1 MKYEGR
7 FLVLG
12 IIDKCNIKFSENC
25 IVDYPNKV
33 PVTFEFRDGLDN
45 VLGYVKVS
53 RNRECLRCN
62 VTLQN
67 EHFTDNSYFV
77 GGCYDHVTAHE
88 EDDITVID
96 SCRLLSIGITQNPA
110 DVRLKIFRQ
119 RED

>member
-1 MKYEGR
+1 M
-7 FLVLG
+7 
-12 IIDKCNIKFSENC
+12 
-25 IVDYPNKV
+25 
-33 PVTFEFRDGLDN
+33 DN
-45 VLGYVKVS
+45 VLGDAKVS
-53 RNRECLRCN
+53 HNKECLRCN

-119 RED
+119 REDWCFYE